1 MAGPV
6 ATAKARPPS
15 TAATISTGVVRVV
28 HEYTGRGPT
37 KARTTI
43 DQNTVVVM
51 MGDTLT
57 KSERKLADDGKSD
70 LVYEIRHQFQGTM
83 RDDLIDVVETALGRK
98 VIAFMSA
105 NHLDPDLA
113 AEVFVLQP
121 VDPVT

>member
-6 ATAKARPPS
+6 ATANHRATSP
-15 TAATISTGVVRVV
+15 AATISTGVVGVV

-43 DQNTVVVM
+43 DQNTVIVM

-57 KSERKLADDGKSD
+57 KSERKLAEDGKSD

-83 RDDLIDVVETALGRK
+83 REDLIDVVESALGRK

-113 AEVFVLQP
+113 AEVFVLEP
-121 VDPVT
+121 LDSVT

>member
-1 MAGPV
+1 MSGSV
-6 ATAKARPPS
+6 ATASSRPPS
-15 TAATISTGVVRVV
+15 TAAAISTGVVGVV

-57 KSERKLADDGKSD
+57 KSERKLAEDGKSA

-83 RDDLIDVVETALGRK
+83 RDDLIDVVETALGRR

-113 AEVFVLQP
+113 AEVFVLEP
-121 VDPVT
+121 VDSVI

>member
-6 ATAKARPPS
+6 ATANARPPS

-83 RDDLIDVVETALGRK
+83 RDDLIDVVETALERK

>member
-6 ATAKARPPS
+6 ASANGRTVSP
-15 TAATISTGVVRVV
+15 AATISTGVVGVV

-57 KSERKLADDGKSD
+57 KSERKLAEDGKSD

-83 RDDLIDVVETALGRK
+83 REDLIEVVEMALGRK
-98 VIAFMSA
+98 VMAFMSA

-113 AEVFVLQP
+113 AEVFVLEP
-121 VDPVT
+121 VDSVA

>member
-6 ATAKARPPS
+6 VTPNARAPS
-15 TAATISTGVVRVV
+15 AAAAISTGVVGVV

-43 DQNTVVVM
+43 DQNTVVVL

-57 KSERKLADDGKSD
+57 KSERKLAEDGKSD
-70 LVYEIRHQFQGTM
+70 LVYEIRHEFQSTM
-83 RDDLIDVVETALGRK
+83 REDLIDVVETALGRK
-98 VIAFMSA
+98 VVAFMSA

-113 AEVFVLQP
+113 AEVFVLAP
-121 VDPVT
+121 IDPAT

>member
-1 MAGPV
+1 MHGPV
-6 ATAKARPPS
+6 ATANIRPPS
-15 TAATISTGVVRVV
+15 TAAAISTGVVGVV

-57 KSERKLADDGKSD
+57 KSERKLAEDGKSD

-113 AEVFVLQP
+113 AEIFVLQP
-121 VDPVT
+121 LDPVT

>member
-1 MAGPV
+1 MANPV
-6 ATAKARPPS
+6 ATANGRAPS
-15 TAATISTGVVRVV
+15 AAANISTGVVGVV

-43 DQNTVVVM
+43 DQNTVIVM

-57 KSERKLADDGKSD
+57 KSERKLAEDGKSD
-70 LVYEIRHQFQGTM
+70 LVYEIRHQFQSTM
-83 RDDLIDVVETALGRK
+83 REDLIEVVETALDRK

-121 VDPVT
+121 VDPIT